1 MKKKYC
7 WIGTSVYNHLKE
19 LKVIS
24 GEAVLKDMEDLIYF
38 DNENDAMDFLKK
50 MQEFIVNNYQRAKD
64 NGWYN
69 N

>member
-1 MKKKYC
+1 MKKKYW

-19 LKVIS
+19 LKVIP

-50 MQEFIVNNYQRAKD
+50 MREFIVNNYQRAKD